1 MFLVPLVMAVHVYA
15 THTVVSGDTL
25 YAISLQATGNGDNW
39 PRLYSANKSVVGS
52 NPNLIYPGERL
63 SLNFNDPSPVVK
75 DIDTTATKMPKSD
88 PPVYHGSYSG
98 TLSCY
103 GLERLWDS
111 AGGNPGSAF
120 LAAEIAMAE
129 SGGNQY
135 ATGPAGERG
144 YWQIH
149 PDHGYLSTYNAFGNA
164 RAAIIISDNGNNW
177 SAWTTY
183 TSGAYAGRC

>member
-25 YAISLQATGNGDNW
+25 YGISLQTTGNGDNW

-63 SLNFNDPSPVVK
+63 SLNFNDPPK
-75 DIDTTATKMPKSD
+75 TIDDLDTIATPIYHSRKSN
-88 PPVYHGSYSG
+88 HGSYSG

-103 GLERLWDS
+103 GLERLWNS

-120 LAAEIAMAE
+120 LAAEIAEAE

-149 PDHGYLSTYNAFGNA
+149 PDHGYLSTYNAYGNA
-164 RAAIIISDNGNNW
+164 RAAIIISDNGRDW

-183 TSGAYAGRC
+183 TSGAYIGRC